1 MAINPPDRYKPPR
14 VRPGGKPASFKFKKK
29 ARYIAGRCLL
39 WPFASL
45 FQIVKKPFKVP
56 SVSLF
61 CVQGNPLLN
70 CKSIEIIRD
79 GDVPVLFSGHSSGHS
94 SGKVASK
101 GALDIFKRVFVI
113 YLLPEYVLYVEYV
126 RRPVPLGGYLSDIY
140 IKPEVHKGGRYPVKQ
155 SEPVLGVYVYDRE
168 GIGDG
173 VVYFHVCWH
182 FWLYFLVEYGRLHLF
197 NKRRHLNLSAYDI
210 VKVLF
215 NLFNLKFIRYKFPE
229 SALDLKDIEGYS
241 VF

>member
-1 MAINPPDRYKPPR
+1 MAVKAPDCYKRPR
-14 VRPGGKPASFKFKKK
+14 VRPCGKPASFKFKKK
-29 ARYIAGRCLL
+29 ARYIAVRCLL
-39 WPFASL
+39 WPFARL

-61 CVQGNPLLN
+61 CVQGNSLLN
-70 CKSIEIIRD
+70 CKSIEIIRYPA
-79 GDVPVLFSGHSSGHS
+79 VLVLFSGHSPGHS

-101 GALDIFKRVFVI
+101 GALDIFKRVSVI

-126 RRPVPLGGYLSDIY
+126 RRPAPFGGYLCDIY

-155 SEPVLGVYVYDRE
+155 SEPVLGVYVYDRK

-173 VVYFHVCWH
+173 VVYFHVCGH

-197 NKRRHLNLSAYDI
+197 KKRRHFNLSAYDL
-210 VKVLF
+210 VEVFF
-215 NLFNLKFIRYKFPE
+215 NLFNLKFIRYNLPE